1 MIALSDIS
9 ATQEGDYCSR
19 ETKQDRLTKVQ
30 FCSLE
35 QDTLRPQLTAPD
47 PWKCLPGEDA
57 RPSLAI
63 PPIPWS
69 LCTQEGIYAAGLC
82 GQPAASL
89 PLEKVSI
96 LLHLKLEG

>member
-19 ETKQDRLTKVQ
+19 ETKPYRLTKAQ

-35 QDTLRPQLTAPD
+35 QDTLRPQLMAPD
-47 PWKCLPGEDA
+47 SWKCLPGEDA

-69 LCTQEGIYAAGLC
+69 LCAQEGIYAAGSC
-82 GQPAASL
+82 GLLATSW